1 MVTYGPSHGGP
12 FIMAVYGQL
21 VTACSPSTMATC
33 SPTHGGPCPD
43 TVATSW
49 LPTPNPMMATSSQPT
64 PISWLPTLVVQL
76 LVAPSWLPTPNSWWP
91 LFHCPHPT
99 HGGHLLVAYTQLHDG
114 HFFAAHTLLMAT
126 NSHWPRTGCPMLVAH
141 THLMVATP
149 CCPPPAPLCVPTAGL
164 GLLGVTPEPT
174 AEGSRDTTPTA
185 TIGVSTALRDEAE
198 GQPGHS
204 PTGVGC
210 GVGVTL

>member
-1 MVTYGPSHGGP
+1 MTRHSGH
-12 FIMAVYGQL
+12 
-21 VTACSPSTMATC
+21 
-33 SPTHGGPCPD
+33 
-43 TVATSW
+43 
-49 LPTPNPMMATSSQPT
+49 
-64 PISWLPTLVVQL
+64 L
-76 LVAPSWLPTPNSWWP
+76 LVAHTQPHDGHFLAAHTNLMATNSCCPTTGCPP
-91 LFHCPHPT
+91 VGCPHPT

-141 THLMVATP
+141 THLKVATP